1 MTSKTL
7 TGIAR
12 LITLLEIS
20 CARCDRT
27 GRMSVARLINQY
39 STVTL
44 LADLGTMLVADCAN
58 ARVLISFMKKYWGS
72 YCGNTNH

>member
-12 LITLLEIS
+12 HITLLEIS

-27 GRMSVARLINQY
+27 GRMSAAGLITQY
-39 STVTL
+39 ITATL
-44 LADLGTMLVADCAN
+44 LADLVTTLVADCAN
-58 ARVLISFMKKYWGS
+58 ARVLISFIIKY
-72 YCGNTNH
+72 